1 MRYNDACCHS
11 IPARIKAK
19 LGKGP
24 DSIGN
29 VLRVELGDEAQT
41 EICSPLQEGLGWSVT
56 NGSHGPKCV
65 LDGLRS
71 ELTKLLQ

>member
-1 MRYNDACCHS
+1 MRYSDACC

-41 EICSPLQEGLGWSVT
+41 EICSPLQEGLGGSVT
-56 NGSHGPKCV
+56 NGSHGP
-65 LDGLRS
+65 
-71 ELTKLLQ
+71 